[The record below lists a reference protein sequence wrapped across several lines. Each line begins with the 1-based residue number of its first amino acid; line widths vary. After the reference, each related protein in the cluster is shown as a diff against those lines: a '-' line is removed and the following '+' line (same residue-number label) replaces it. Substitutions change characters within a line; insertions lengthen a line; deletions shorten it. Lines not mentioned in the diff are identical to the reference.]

1 MRDMTLPEDFI
12 RETRLLMG
20 EARFDRFIGAFDEE
34 APVSIRL
41 NPLKMW
47 KVESGKWKVESGRWK
62 EESGMWKEER
72 GKWKEN
78 TPATD
83 SARESNLFPL
93 SSFHFPQKKVPW
105 CPEGFYLS
113 DRPQFTFDPLF
124 HAGCYYVQEAAS
136 MFITH
141 ILNWWNVERG
151 KWQENSPATDS
162 APESNLF
169 PLSTFHFPP
178 ISAPISA
185 LDMCAAPGGKS
196 TAMRTVLPEGSVL
209 VSNEPIPTRAQI
221 LLENITKWGWP
232 DCIVTNNYPRDFR
245 KAKVH
250 FDLILCDVPC
260 SGEGMFRK
268 DPATISEW
276 SLQNVEKC
284 WRLQREI
291 VADAWEC
298 LNPGGILIYS
308 TCTFNTKE
316 NEENVRW
323 ILDTYDAEPVTIP
336 TDPSWNI
343 TGSLLPGF
351 DVPVYRFIPGI
362 TRSEGLFICVLRKAG
377 SPKLEAESWKPEA
390 GSRKV
395 EAGSL
400 KPEGGGWK
408 VEGGGRKLP
417 PQKDHPQKVQPQK
430 ILSQM
435 SGLNVI
441 SSPPKLGGARG
452 GLNQRQTNPSFRPP
466 LTPPDSGV
474 ESPRVDLSYQ
484 DALKYLRGESLVLP
498 PDTPRGIVTV
508 TYLDVPLGPV
518 KNIGPRANNLYP
530 KPWRIKSTH
539 LPTAPVV
546 IICTLEPCSL
556 ATEGTQEL

>member
-1 MRDMTLPEDFI
+1 MTLPEDFI
-12 RETRLLMG
+12 RETRQVMG
-20 EARFDRFIGAFDEE
+20 DARFDRFIGAFDEE
-34 APVSIRL
+34 ASVSIRV
-41 NPLKMW
+41 NPKFL
-47 KVESGKWKVESGRWK
+47 RK
-62 EESGMWKEER
+62 EEG
-72 GKWKEN
+72 GKWKEKCS
-78 TPATD
+78 AAD
-83 SARESNLFPL
+83 SALESNLLPL

-113 DRPQFTFDPLF
+113 GRPQFTFDPLF

-141 ILNWWNVERG
+141 VLRCVTEGRFFCDIPGDVTKEPSLCY
-151 KWQENSPATDS
+151 T
-162 APESNLF
+162 
-169 PLSTFHFPP
+169 
-178 ISAPISA
+178 ISA
-185 LDMCAAPGGKS
+185 LDLCAAPGGKS
-196 TAMRTVLPEGSVL
+196 TAMRTVLPDGSIL
-209 VSNEPIPTRAQI
+209 VSNEPIPTRSQI

-245 KAKVH
+245 KAKAK

-308 TCTFNTKE
+308 TCTFNIKE

-323 ILDTYDAEPVTIP
+323 ILDTYDAEPITIP

-351 DVPVYRFIPGI
+351 DAPVYRFIPGI
-362 TRSEGLFICVLRKAG
+362 TRSEGLFMCVLKKRGEWREVRGKRNDWRQIKG
-377 SPKLEAESWKPEA
+377 LS
-390 GSRKV
+390 
-395 EAGSL
+395 
-400 KPEGGGWK
+400 
-408 VEGGGRKLP
+408 
-417 PQKDHPQKVQPQK
+417 
-430 ILSQM
+430 ILS
-435 SGLNVI
+435 
-441 SSPPKLGGARG
+441 
-452 GLNQRQTNPSFRPP
+452 P
-466 LTPPDSGV
+466 LTSHL
-474 ESPRVDLSYQ
+474 SPLKIDLSYP
-484 DALKYLRGESLVLP
+484 DALRYLRGEALVLP

-508 TYLDVPLGPV
+508 TYRDIPLGPV

-530 KPWRIKSTH
+530 KPWRIKTTH
-539 LPTAPVV
+539 LPSTPVE
-546 IICTLEPCSL
+546 IINM
-556 ATEGTQEL
+556 